1 MITAVDTSI
10 VLDVIVDDPT
20 WRNRSLA
27 LLNQARSEGQL
38 IISEIALAEVSPAL
52 SAGPNTVHDLLIDWQ
67 LDFVPCSVDA
77 AAHAGKCF
85 TQYLQRGGKRGRIV
99 ADFLIAAHAQHHADR
114 LLARDD
120 DFKHD
125 YFTEL
130 NLLSP

>member
-20 WRNRSLA
+20 WKDRSIA
-27 LLNQARSEGQL
+27 LLNQARAEGQL
-38 IISEIALAEVSPAL
+38 IISEIALAEITPAL
-52 SAGPNTVHDLLIDWQ
+52 GTGPDTVHDLLNDWQ
-67 LDFVPCSVDA
+67 LDFVPCSVEA
-77 AAHAGKCF
+77 AAHAGNCF

-120 DFKHD
+120 GFKRD
-125 YFTEL
+125 YFKEL
-130 NLLSP
+130 ELLSP